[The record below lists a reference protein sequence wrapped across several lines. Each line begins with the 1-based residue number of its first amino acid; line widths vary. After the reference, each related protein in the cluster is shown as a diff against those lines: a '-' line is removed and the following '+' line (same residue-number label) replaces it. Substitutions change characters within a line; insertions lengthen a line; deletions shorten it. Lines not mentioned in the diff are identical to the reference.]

1 MKKNRLIFA
10 ICYTAYTLIYVARLN
25 LSMAASPLK
34 NAGALTS
41 EQIGLLGSAFFAV
54 YACGRL
60 INGILSERFP
70 ARNMI
75 AIGLLMGAA
84 ANILFGFF
92 TSFASLLMLW
102 ILNAYAQSMLW
113 SSVLKTVGAVY
124 GADKSQKMSA
134 YMVTSVATG
143 NITGIIVAMLLIR
156 RFGVSAAFIVPGILL
171 AITAV
176 AVLTVLGKP
185 DERRAGDFS
194 GARALKSSEVRFMLI
209 PAALHGIMKDNVSLW
224 MAVYVADKFGMD
236 IEKFAFYLLLI
247 PTAGFVGRFL
257 YPPLYR
263 LSKQNENAVSLISFL
278 LCAAFSLLLIFASVS
293 PVAAIIYLSGIYVSV
308 SLINT
313 SVLSVFPM
321 RFYSDGISGTVGGLM
336 DFCTYLGAGIGSAVY
351 GVMISRF
358 GYTSMFVSWLS
369 ASLISVLLLLPHLA
383 KIRKRTA
390 TGYDEVT

>member
-1 MKKNRLIFA
+1 MKKNRLIFVV
-10 ICYTAYTLIYVARLN
+10 CYAAYTLIYVARLN

-34 NAGALTS
+34 NAGTLTS
-41 EQIGLLGSAFFAV
+41 EQIGVLGSAFFAV

-75 AIGLLMGAA
+75 AIGLLIGAA

-92 TSFASLLMLW
+92 TSFAALLLLW
-102 ILNAYAQSMLW
+102 VLNAYAQSMLW

-124 GADKSQKMSA
+124 GADRSQKMSA

-143 NITGIIVAMLLIR
+143 NIAGIIVAMLLIR

-185 DERRAGDFS
+185 DECRAGEFS
-194 GARALKSSEVRFMLI
+194 GTRALKSGEVRFMLI

-263 LSKQNENAVSLISFL
+263 LSKQNENTVSLIGFL

-321 RFYSDGISGTVGGLM
+321 RFYSDGMSGTVGGLM

-351 GVMISRF
+351 GVLISRF
-358 GYTSMFVSWLS
+358 GYTSMFASWLS
-369 ASLISVLLLLPHLA
+369 ASLISVLLLLTYLA
-383 KIRKRTA
+383 KKRKHA
-390 TGYDEVT
+390 AEL